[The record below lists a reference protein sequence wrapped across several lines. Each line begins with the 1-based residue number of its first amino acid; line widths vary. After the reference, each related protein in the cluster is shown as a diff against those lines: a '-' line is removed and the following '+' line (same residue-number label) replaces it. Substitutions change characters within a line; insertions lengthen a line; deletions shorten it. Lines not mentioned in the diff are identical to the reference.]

1 MSDIHGVV
9 TGTPHIP
16 ALLLVGGDETGL
28 DRTSQAYRAI
38 RRQIIDLTL
47 PPGSGF
53 TETSL
58 AQQWGISKTPVREAL
73 ARLRRDGLVTAL
85 PRAGYVVSPITL
97 QDTDDLC
104 ALRSLLSGEAAG
116 AAARLGVT
124 APALERLEALSRV
137 PFALAAGEA
146 GQEESLRAGIEFE
159 GVIAN
164 FSGNSRLGE
173 AIVDVLDELE
183 RVLRMAALI
192 DPGIASPPG
201 ELGTVFERLRAR
213 DADGAQ
219 DAMRAR
225 CERVRHDVL
234 RVLAKSASVS
244 RAHIEL
250 PAPSRPGPGATAG
263 KRPGASG

>member
-9 TGTPHIP
+9 PGTPHIP
-16 ALLLVGGDETGL
+16 ALLLVGRDETGL

-47 PPGSGF
+47 PPGSSF

-58 AQQWGISKTPVREAL
+58 AEQWRISKTPVREAL

-85 PRAGYVVSPITL
+85 PRAGYVVSPITI

-104 ALRSLLSGEAAG
+104 GLRTLLSGEAAA

-124 APALERLEALSRV
+124 APALDRLEALSKV
-137 PFALAAGEA
+137 PLALAAGEVE
-146 GQEESLRAGIEFE
+146 QEESLRAGIEFE
-159 GVIAN
+159 GIIAN
-164 FSGNSRLGE
+164 FSGNPRLGKT
-173 AIVDVLDELE
+173 IVDVLDELE

-201 ELGTVFERLRAR
+201 ELGAIFERLCAR

-219 DAMRAR
+219 DATRTR
-225 CERVRHDVL
+225 CERVRRDL
-234 RVLAKSASVS
+234 LQVLAKSTSVS

-250 PAPSRPGPGATAG
+250 PAPLPPA
-263 KRPGASG
+263 

>member
-9 TGTPHIP
+9 SGTPHIP
-16 ALLLVGGDETGL
+16 ALLLVGTDETGL

-47 PPGSGF
+47 PPGSSF

-58 AQQWGISKTPVREAL
+58 AEQWHISKTPVREAL

-97 QDTDDLC
+97 QDTDALC
-104 ALRSLLSGEAAG
+104 ALRTLLSGEAAA

-124 APALERLEALSRV
+124 APALERLEALSKV
-137 PFALAAGEA
+137 PIALAAGEVE
-146 GQEESLRAGIEFE
+146 QEESLQAGIEFE
-159 GVIAN
+159 GIIAN
-164 FSGNSRLGE
+164 FSGNPRLGKS
-173 AIVDVLDELE
+173 IVDVLDELE

-201 ELGTVFERLRAR
+201 ELGAVYEGLRAR
-213 DADGAQ
+213 DADAAR

-225 CERVRHDVL
+225 CERVRRDL
-234 RVLAKSASVS
+234 LQVLAKSTSVS

-250 PAPSRPGPGATAG
+250 PASRPPA
-263 KRPGASG
+263 